1 MTDSSQQGNGKQDD
15 PEDLPQNTVEE
26 AVVHV
31 GPDGEVVYDASAIQV
46 LEGLEAVRKRP
57 GMYIGSTGAR
67 GLHHLVWE
75 IVDNAVDEA
84 LAGHNDRVLVT
95 LREDGGVEV
104 TDHGRGIPTGMNEQ
118 YGISTVELVLTQ
130 LHAGG
135 KFGGGGY
142 KVSGGLHGVGSSV
155 VNALSSRLDVQV
167 RQNGRV
173 FEMSFTKGEP
183 DAPLADV
190 RAMEKD
196 EPSGTTLTFWASEE
210 IFDTTDYDF
219 ETIRSRFQQ
228 TAFLNKGLT
237 ISLTDARVQAD
248 AGDDEGLDD
257 LKEIGEEASDAS
269 EEQASAKDKK
279 RTVTYR
285 YDNGLLDYVKH
296 LNSSKR
302 NEPVND
308 EIIAFET
315 EDTSRMLSVEIA
327 MQWTTSFSESVHT
340 YANAVNTHEGGT
352 HEEGFRAAMTKL
364 VNDFARDQ
372 KLLKEKDDNL
382 TGDDIR
388 EGLTAVISVKLG
400 EPQFEGQTKTKL
412 GNSEVKG
419 FVQAAVRDEFGHW
432 LQAHPND
439 GRNIVRK
446 AIQASAARMAAR
458 KAREATRRKGLL
470 ESGGLPG
477 KLKDCQSNDPTI
489 SEVYIVEGD
498 SAGGSAVQG
507 RNPYNQAILPIR
519 GKILNVEKA
528 RIDKVLAN
536 NEVQALISGFGTGI
550 GEDFDISKARYHKI
564 VLMAD
569 ADVDG
574 MHIRTL
580 LLTLLFRFMRPL
592 IEAGYVYLA
601 QPPLYRIKWSNHEH
615 QFVFSDKERDAA
627 VREGLSQGWR
637 MPKDNGVQRY
647 KGLGEMNYQE
657 LWETTMDPDHRT
669 LLQVTLDDAA
679 AADEIFSILMGED
692 VESRRG
698 FIQRNA
704 KDVRFLD
711 I

>member
-1 MTDSSQQGNGKQDD
+1 MAS
-15 PEDLPQNTVEE
+15 
-26 AVVHV
+26 AVDK
-31 GPDGEVVYDASAIQV
+31 PDETPEVVRRTSSSAVPLTESYGADAIQV

-57 GMYIGSTGAR
+57 GMYIGSTGER

-84 LAGHNDRVLVT
+84 MAGYGDHI
-95 LREDGGVEV
+95 EV
-104 TDHGRGIPTGMNEQ
+104 TILADGAVRVHDHARGIPVEINEAYGM
-118 YGISTVELVLTQ
+118 STVELVLTQ

-155 VNALSSRLDVQV
+155 VNALSSTLIAEVRREGQV
-167 RQNGRV
+167 HRVEFANGV
-173 FEMSFTKGEP
+173 P
-183 DAPLADV
+183 LAPLAVVGECDP
-190 RAMEKD
+190 ED
-196 EPSGTTLTFWASEE
+196 TGSTITFWASAD
-210 IFDTTDYDF
+210 IFESVNYDF
-219 ETIRSRFQQ
+219 ETIRARFQQ
-228 TAFLNKGLT
+228 YAFLNKGLT
-237 ISLTDARVQAD
+237 LTLTDERPREVD
-248 AGDDEGLDD
+248 AGEA
-257 LKEIGEEASDAS
+257 EEA
-269 EEQASAKDKK
+269 QAEGHEAAEPKK
-279 RTVTYR
+279 ARKISYC
-285 YDNGLLDYVKH
+285 YEDGLIDYVKH
-296 LNSSKR
+296 INSSKR
-302 NEPVND
+302 SEALTD
-308 EIIAFET
+308 EVIAFEAAN
-315 EDTSRMLSVEIA
+315 DDPMLEVEVA

-340 YANAVNTHEGGT
+340 YANAINTHEGGT
-352 HEEGFRAAMTKL
+352 HEEGFRTAMTSL
-364 VNDFARDQ
+364 INTFARDQ
-372 KLLKEKDDNL
+372 KLLKDKDDNL
-382 TGDDIR
+382 SGEDIR
-388 EGLTAVISVKLG
+388 EGLTAVVSVKIA

-412 GNSEVKG
+412 GNSEVRG
-419 FVQAAVRDEFGHW
+419 FVASAIRDELGHW
-432 LQAHPND
+432 LGAHPRE
-439 GRNIVRK
+439 GKIIVQK
-446 AIQASAARMAAR
+446 ATQAAAARLAAR

-470 ESGGLPG
+470 ENGGLPG
-477 KLKDCQSNDPTI
+477 KLKDCQSNDPSI
-489 SEVYIVEGD
+489 SEVFIVEGD

-528 RIDKVLAN
+528 RIDKVLSN
-536 NEVQALISGFGTGI
+536 LEVQALISGFGTGI
-550 GEDFDISKARYHKI
+550 GEDFEIDKTRYHKI

-615 QFVFSDKERDAA
+615 EFAFSDRERDALIK
-627 VREGLSQGWR
+627 EGQSNGRRL
-637 MPKDNGVQRY
+637 PKDNSIQRY

-657 LWETTMDPDHRT
+657 LWETTMDPDHRV

-692 VESRRG
+692 VESRRS

-711 I
+711 T